1 MNSIWKDLLFLHG
14 HLVHKEDLTWSA
26 EVRTE
31 ADRDKTRASKV
42 RSAVVKCCMSVWPR
56 LAAPR

>member
-26 EVRTE
+26 EADTE
-31 ADRDKTRASKV
+31 ADRDKARASQV
-42 RSAVVKCCMSVWPR
+42 QAAVVKCCMSVWPR
-56 LAAPR
+56 LVGPR